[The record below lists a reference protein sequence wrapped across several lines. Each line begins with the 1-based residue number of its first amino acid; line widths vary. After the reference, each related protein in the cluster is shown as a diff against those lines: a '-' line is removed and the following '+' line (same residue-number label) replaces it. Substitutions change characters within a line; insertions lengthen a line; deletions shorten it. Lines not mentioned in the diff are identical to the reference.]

1 MEIGY
6 VSSLIT
12 VLVWSHVAL
21 GAVFLV
27 CALFEKLRG
36 RGRSNS
42 GRRGRCIWLSLGMF
56 ALAAVCDVWFLRT
69 QADGSASSSRFAFA
83 TLFLLCASLAF
94 AGVGKGPGRS
104 VLAVASAL
112 LAMLWLPLILP

>member
-27 CALFEKLRG
+27 CALSEKLRG
-36 RGRSNS
+36 RGRSNP

-56 ALAAVCDVWFLRT
+56 ALAAVCDMWFLRT
-69 QADGSASSSRFAFA
+69 QADGSASSSRFA